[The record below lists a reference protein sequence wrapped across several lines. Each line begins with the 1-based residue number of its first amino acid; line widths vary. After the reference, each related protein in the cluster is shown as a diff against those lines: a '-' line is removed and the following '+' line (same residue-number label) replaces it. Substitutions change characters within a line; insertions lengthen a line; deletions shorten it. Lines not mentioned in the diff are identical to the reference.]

1 MQCACHRRIMRKRY
15 VCLIDG
21 YQHRTIF
28 VELNIADGIKSNQ
41 RWHKNVTVCV
51 CVKMN
56 DIAIITP
63 PIKTTHGIYFRN
75 TRPTDYYHKNPFA
88 MAVLF
93 VSVRT
98 N

>member
-1 MQCACHRRIMRKRY
+1 MQCACHRRIMRKRF

-51 CVKMN
+51 CVC
-56 DIAIITP
+56 A
-63 PIKTTHGIYFRN
+63 
-75 TRPTDYYHKNPFA
+75 
-88 MAVLF
+88 
-93 VSVRT
+93 
-98 N
+98 